1 VKKKVLWA
9 VGALALGASVIVGST
24 LWAKQGA
31 GTTPTAPAA
40 QPPKVKIA
48 FINLAYVLKNYKKIE
63 ALNEDF
69 KKIYQQYEAMAKPMQ
84 KQIEDLMAEN
94 KKPETATD
102 KRSAN
107 EKTITKLKRD
117 IEDLNIKARE
127 ALAPKTEATTIAI
140 YKEIQESAIKTA
152 VANGFE
158 LVLQFQDGSTPE
170 DYNSPMNIM
179 NKMQTRACIP
189 MWYQPGNDISYQ
201 VVTTLNETYAQAG
214 APAPGTGA
222 TPSGH

>member
-1 VKKKVLWA
+1 
-9 VGALALGASVIVGST
+9 VGST

-48 FINLAYVLKNYKKIE
+48 FINLAYVLKNYKKID

-69 KKIYQQYEAMAKPMQ
+69 KKTYQQYEAMAKPMQ
-84 KQIEDLMAEN
+84 KQIEDLTAEN
-94 KKPETATD
+94 KKAETAGD
-102 KRSAN
+102 KRTAN
-107 EKTITKLKRD
+107 DETIKKLKRD
-117 IEDLNIKARE
+117 IEDLNDKARK

-140 YKEIQESAIKTA
+140 YKEIQESAIRTA

-158 LVLQFQDGSTPE
+158 MVLQFQDGSNAE

-189 MWYQPGNDISYQ
+189 MWYQGGNDISFQ
-201 VVTTLNETYAQAG
+201 VVNSLNEAYAKVA

-222 TPSGH
+222 APTGH